1 MNERQIQ
8 LVKES
13 WSHVIIN
20 AEAAGNLFYQR
31 LFELAPEVR
40 HLFRGDI
47 TSQSRKLMNMISM
60 IVNRLHKLDTLM
72 DDIKMLAG
80 RHDHY
85 GAQPEHYRIV
95 GECLIWTLST
105 GLSEKW
111 NQETEAAWID
121 AYTILASA
129 MIQNQ
134 TFLPQPAAQVA

>member
-8 LVKES
+8 LVKDS
-13 WSHVIIN
+13 WSQVIIN

-31 LFELAPEVR
+31 LFEVAPEVR

-47 TSQSRKLMNMISM
+47 ISQSKKLMNMITM
-60 IVNRLHKLDTLM
+60 IVNKLDKLDTLLT
-72 DDIKMLAG
+72 DIKMLAG

-85 GAQPEHYRIV
+85 GAQSGHYKVV

-111 NQETEAAWID
+111 NQETETAWIE
-121 AYTILASA
+121 AYTILSGA

-134 TFLPQPAAQVA
+134 TFPSQAKVA

>member
-1 MNERQIQ
+1 MNERKIQ

-13 WSHVIIN
+13 WSQVAIN

-31 LFELAPEVR
+31 LFEVAPEVR

-47 TSQSRKLMNMISM
+47 TSQSKKLMSM
-60 IVNRLHKLDTLM
+60 ITMVVNKLDKLDTLM
-72 DDIKMLAG
+72 EDIKALAK
-80 RHDHY
+80 RHNHY
-85 GAQPEHYRIV
+85 GAQAEHYRIV

-111 NQETEAAWID
+111 NQETEAAWVD
-121 AYTILASA
+121 AYTILAGA

-134 TFLPQPAAQVA
+134 TLVSEQVV